1 MLGADHPQSVR
12 HVFYRLTDPTGP
24 VSAPKTEAGYN
35 AIIRQCGKLRLSGA
49 LPYGWISDMTRRG
62 FHVDTFNGG
71 GDLIERFA
79 GLYRVNVWRDAA
91 AHVEV
96 WCESRSIAGVLQGEC
111 DRLGVSMYPTGGF
124 SSLTLTYQ
132 AAEGI
137 RHEADGRPV
146 RIVYVGDWDPAGVLI
161 DQSVIANLRGHLPDL
176 DIQEI
181 RIAIDEEQAARL
193 PSKPRKDGERR
204 RLDIRR
210 TVEAEAMPAGEL
222 RELLQRTVEAFMP
235 AGALAAA
242 KVAEESEREGLSRL
256 AGLVNHNGLDSVLD
270 YLSRGA

>member
-1 MLGADHPQSVR
+1 M
-12 HVFYRLTDPTGP
+12 
-24 VSAPKTEAGYN
+24 
-35 AIIRQCGKLRLSGA
+35 
-49 LPYGWISDMTRRG
+49 
-62 FHVDTFNGG
+62 
-71 GDLIERFA
+71 
-79 GLYRVNVWRDAA
+79 
-91 AHVEV
+91 
-96 WCESRSIAGVLQGEC
+96 
-111 DRLGVSMYPTGGF
+111 
-124 SSLTLTYQ
+124 
-132 AAEGI
+132 
-137 RHEADGRPV
+137 